1 AIAQPRIDV
10 SVFERGRRHTWN
22 NRGLLKQPDQ
32 VSRGAY
38 LASEHFA
45 IMLCAGKALDRY
57 GYPLLVEIHFKSD
70 EDQTSINHAISFF
83 RGLGIRDAVLDT
95 AIEFLSKRQRL
106 NNIYIN
112 AELAD
117 PNGHFWDQLG
127 DTNRPV
133 HAKALILQLVGLRN
147 PFMCKGCIRSYTTQ
161 KNWNDEHLMY
171 PFHCCASL
179 KGVMDGRCANCIWHG
194 YTDCVWQYLQGYMP
208 SNPLEGQLAWS
219 LRGKDNINT
228 PDPAAFIID
237 SINEQSAPRITSLW
251 PIVQQPDETRAAFNQ
266 RMREEKVMIGQLVT
280 RVTNKLSE

>member
-1 AIAQPRIDV
+1 MSSSTQSQFLEYLKSLKLKDLPNIEAIAQPRIDV

-117 PNGHFWDQLG
+117 PNGHFWINLG
-127 DTNRPV
+127 IPIDLSTPRP
-133 HAKALILQLVGLRN
+133 
-147 PFMCKGCIRSYTTQ
+147 
-161 KNWNDEHLMY
+161 
-171 PFHCCASL
+171 
-179 KGVMDGRCANCIWHG
+179 
-194 YTDCVWQYLQGYMP
+194 
-208 SNPLEGQLAWS
+208 
-219 LRGKDNINT
+219 
-228 PDPAAFIID
+228 
-237 SINEQSAPRITSLW
+237 
-251 PIVQQPDETRAAFNQ
+251 
-266 RMREEKVMIGQLVT
+266 
-280 RVTNKLSE
+280 